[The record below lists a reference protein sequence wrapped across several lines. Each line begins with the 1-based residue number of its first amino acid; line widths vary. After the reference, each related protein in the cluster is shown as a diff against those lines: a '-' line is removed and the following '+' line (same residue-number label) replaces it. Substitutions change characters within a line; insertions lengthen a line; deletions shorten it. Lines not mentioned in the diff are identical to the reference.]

1 MPKKQGMGLYDCI
14 SRLQFMV
21 KGNMVACVECGK
33 KLGLFE
39 GHYHPTL
46 GKKSLVCGMCF
57 VKVEESVARW
67 RDFILSN
74 SFNPETSEIRKQLNR
89 TEQVKNPRANRN
101 KSRSEMALNYLN
113 YHNTSTN

>member
-1 MPKKQGMGLYDCI
+1 
-14 SRLQFMV
+14 MV

-33 KLGLFE
+33 RLGFFE

-46 GKKSLVCGMCF
+46 GKKSLLCYSCF

-67 RDFILSN
+67 QDFILSN
-74 SFNPETSEIRKQLNR
+74 SFNPEASEIRKQINR
-89 TEQVKNPRANRN
+89 IEQVKNPQIIQN

-113 YHNTSTN
+113 YHKPSTN